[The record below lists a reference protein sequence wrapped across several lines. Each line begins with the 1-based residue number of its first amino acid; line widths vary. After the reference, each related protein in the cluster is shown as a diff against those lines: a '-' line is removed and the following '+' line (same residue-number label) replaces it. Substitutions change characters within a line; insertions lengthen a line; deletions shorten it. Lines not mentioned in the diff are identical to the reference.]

1 MMVLCLNCGSSS
13 VKYRLYDWDNR
24 KTLASGAVERV
35 GISGTFCE
43 QEAPGKSK
51 VKVARDCANHKE
63 AIQLAIE
70 TITHKELGVIQD
82 LSLITAVGHRVLHGG
97 EKVIH
102 SVVITPEMIKTFE
115 DLSDL
120 GPLHNPSN
128 VMGIKAAQAL
138 MPGIK
143 HMAIMDTAW
152 HQTMP
157 DYAYM
162 YALPYEWYTKYG
174 IRRYGFHGTSLLY
187 TAKRAAVL
195 LDKNPFECNLITCH
209 IGNGVSVN
217 AVKKGVSFDTSM
229 GLTPQEGV
237 MMGTRAG
244 DHDVAIDFYMMQ
256 KENIS
261 PKEMDSILNKKSGL
275 FGVTG
280 RSSDMRDIQAAV
292 EEKDPKAIL
301 ALEIYGYRLKKYLGA
316 YSFGLGK
323 VDAIVFTAGIG
334 EMSAIVR
341 AKALDGLEEFG
352 IIYDKEKNK
361 NARTRNCESDISA
374 PDSKVKIFVIPTD
387 EERVFIEDVVHLM
400 NGTYDLHTRFTYRFQ
415 GKDYVNTLRCLEFA
429 EELKKNPVRFNIMAE
444 VFKKAFFQE
453 AQNNPALK
461 QKIKDIPELGKQA
474 AFMPPSLRS
483 ELGF

>member
-13 VKYRLYDWDNR
+13 VKYRLYDWDNK

-43 QEAPGKSK
+43 QEAPGKAK
-51 VKVARDCANHKE
+51 VKVTKDCVNHKE

-70 TITHKELGVIQD
+70 TIIHKEHGVIQD

-97 EKVIH
+97 EKVTH
-102 SVVITPEMIKTFE
+102 SVIITPEMIKTFE
-115 DLSDL
+115 DLYEL

-128 VMGIKAAQAL
+128 VMGILAAQAL

-157 DYAYM
+157 DFAYM

-187 TAKRAAVL
+187 IAKRAAVL
-195 LDKNPFECNLITCH
+195 LGKKPFECNLVTCH

-217 AVKKGVSFDTSM
+217 AVKNGVSFDTSM
-229 GLTPQEGV
+229 GMTPQEGL

-256 KENIS
+256 KENKT
-261 PKEMDSILNKKSGL
+261 PKEMDTILNKKSGFL
-275 FGVTG
+275 GVTG
-280 RSSDMRDIQAAV
+280 RFTDMRDVQNAAK
-292 EEKDPKAIL
+292 ENDPRAKL
-301 ALEIYGYRLKKYLGA
+301 ALEMDGYRLKKYLGA
-316 YSFGLGK
+316 YAFGLGK
-323 VDAIVFTAGIG
+323 VDAIVFTAGVG
-334 EMSAIVR
+334 EMSDIIR
-341 AKALDGLEEFG
+341 AKALDGLEEYG
-352 IIYDKEKNK
+352 IIYDKEKNF

-374 PDSKVKIFVIPTD
+374 PNSKVKIFVIPTD
-387 EERVFIEDVVHLM
+387 EERVFIEDAVNLM
-400 NGTYDLHTRFTYRFQ
+400 NGTYDLHTRFNYRFQ
-415 GKDYVNTLRCLEFA
+415 DADYVNTLRCLEFA
-429 EELKKNPVRFNIMAE
+429 EELKKNPARFSIMAE
-444 VFKKAFFQE
+444 VFKKAFFLE

-461 QKIKDIPELGKQA
+461 QKIKGIPGLEKESP
-474 AFMPPSLRS
+474 FMSPVLRS
-483 ELGF
+483 ELGL